1 MAAIDKYAGVES
13 ACRVLIHNNRT
24 PQYHSI
30 SNPDIVPQLSKYN
43 YSLSPKRTLPPHEY
57 FKQRLSEVYVY
68 PRQDVVKMAEIICTL
83 PEEISLDDL
92 DAQREFF
99 AQTYD
104 FLAERYG
111 GHDQVNI
118 LSCTVHVDEGI
129 RKPAVNR
136 FTGEVIYNEDGSM
149 KMELISGR
157 PHLHFD
163 FMPCVDID
171 LAKEQSKKRYDPQI
185 VNYTEKVCA
194 SEVLS
199 LKEYKHLHNDWQDYL
214 FEHGV
219 NAIVHS
225 GRTKKQGGNITVE
238 QYKTIFRHLQAKI
251 DRLEK
256 IEREYKR
263 IIQLHP
269 EYARDDG
276 SRSRF

>member
-1 MAAIDKYAGVES
+1 MAAIAKYADVAA
-13 ACRVLIHNNRT
+13 ACRILYHNNRNVY
-24 PQYHSI
+24 YHSF

-43 YSLSPKRTLPPHEY
+43 YSLSPIRNVSAVEY
-57 FKQRLSEVYVY
+57 FEKRLAEVYIY
-68 PRQDVVKMAEIICTL
+68 PRKDIIKMAEIICTL

-99 AQTYD
+99 ANTYD
-104 FLAERYG
+104 FLADRYG
-111 GHDQVNI
+111 GPDQINV

-136 FTGEVIYNEDGSM
+136 FTGEVLYNEDGSM
-149 KMELISGR
+149 QMELVSGR

-163 FMPCVDID
+163 FMPCIDID
-171 LAKEQSKKRYDPQI
+171 LAKEQSKKRYDPKI
-185 VNYTEKVCA
+185 ENYTQKLCA

-199 LKEYKHLHNDWQDYL
+199 LKEYKHLHDDWQNYL

-219 NAIVHS
+219 DVIVHS

-276 SRSRF
+276 TRSRF

>member
-1 MAAIDKYAGVES
+1 MAAIAKYADVAA
-13 ACRVLIHNNRT
+13 ACRILYHNNRNV
-24 PQYHSI
+24 YDHSF

-43 YSLSPKRTLPPHEY
+43 YSLSPIRNVSAVEY
-57 FKQRLSEVYVY
+57 FEKRLSEVYIY
-68 PRQDVVKMAEIICTL
+68 PRKDIIKMAEIICTL

-92 DAQREFF
+92 DAQRDFF
-99 AQTYD
+99 AHTYN
-104 FLAERYG
+104 FLADRYG
-111 GHDQVNI
+111 GPDQINV

-149 KMELISGR
+149 KMELVSGR

-163 FMPCVDID
+163 FVPGVDINISNEK
-171 LAKEQSKKRYDPQI
+171 AKKRYDPKI
-185 VNYTEKVCA
+185 ENYTQKLCA

-199 LKEYKHLHNDWQDYL
+199 LKDYKHLHNDWQNYL

-219 NAIVHS
+219 DVIVHS

-251 DRLEK
+251 DRLEQ

-276 SRSRF
+276 TRSRF